1 MDLVLKG
8 LGRKTVSVAG
18 DSVKIE
24 KNGLLTSSREK
35 TLPIRNISSVEVKK
49 PGFAAGF
56 IQFSMAGGKSLDS
69 SFKFTGGAHDAARDE
84 NSVVFSG
91 DADYETALRIKAYV
105 ESWSSARSTTSASTS
120 DADEIRKLK
129 ALLDEGVLTQEEF
142 NHKKRRLLG
151 L

>member
-8 LGRKTVSVAG
+8 LGRKTVSVTG

-24 KNGLLTSSREK
+24 KSGLLTSSREK
-35 TLPIRNISSVEVKK
+35 TLPIRNISSVEVKR

-56 IQFSMAGGKSLDS
+56 IQFSIAGGKSLDS

-91 DADYETALRIKAYV
+91 EANYEIALRIKAYV
-105 ESWSSARSTTSASTS
+105 ESWSSTRASGNASTS

-129 ALLDEGVLTQEEF
+129 ALLDDGVLTQAEF
-142 NHKKRRLLG
+142 DHKKRKLLG